1 MKKNQLSM
9 LDSGG
14 VRRELGAEMEKQKT
28 ELEAIQRMQVD
39 NMRKKYEV
47 QLTRL
52 TNQNEKLQ
60 TDLLKKTN
68 DCDELEAEFKKLE
81 YVNKNME
88 RLNKEKLIEYQKKM
102 ATLNNEINLTQN
114 LYKTFVEAKARQQ
127 K

>member
-1 MKKNQLSM
+1 M
-9 LDSGG
+9 
-14 VRRELGAEMEKQKT
+14 
-28 ELEAIQRMQVD
+28 
-39 NMRKKYEV
+39 
-47 QLTRL
+47 TRL

-114 LYKTFVEAKARQQ
+114 LYKTFVEAKAR
-127 K
+127 